1 MEKMAVERKLRSG
14 KLHES
19 VTLGN
24 IGDSIVP
31 TKNKKSRELQVLS
44 YTKELQ

>member
-1 MEKMAVERKLRSG
+1 MEKMAVERKPRSG

-19 VTLGN
+19 VRN
-24 IGDSIVP
+24 IGDRIVP
-31 TKNKKSRELQVLS
+31 TKKIKSRELQVLS